1 MSLHETAKAFELLVN
16 KTFNTPEKTR
26 VSNENSKCT
35 CEEFQKS
42 RALCPVC
49 DKDEF
54 IKWNKIK
61 LDMSL
66 PKECQPKEQFIYSSR
81 FNNQSIQEMIDIHQL
96 DPGTHF
102 WATDKNHTLVA
113 CIKTKDGIY
122 VCGPW
127 ECSIG
132 EEGLIVVSIIPFP
145 EGFTNSDLYYTE

>member
-96 DPGTHF
+96 DPGTQ
-102 WATDKNHTLVA
+102 DS
-113 CIKTKDGIY
+113 IY
-122 VCGPW
+122 VCGSW
-127 ECSIG
+127 EYSIG